1 MKRLVIAALAIGAM
15 AACTKSNVQ
24 YEQPGEISL
33 QPVTQK
39 ATKAAVDGTH
49 YPTGTAYNFNVWA
62 WWGDYDAATPLASF
76 TTTTPYIAE
85 GTFVHK
91 ETAWGGQTPYY
102 WPTKGSLVFAGYSP
116 ASANGTFNFDF
127 ANKTFT
133 ATDYIQSN
141 NIADAKD
148 LMWFDVTNESYDQ
161 NGADDKGV
169 PVEFQHALSWLT
181 FKFNLKDNNTDSRW
195 IITDVTLKGIEDKAI
210 FTAVKDDTPEWSTAA
225 KSAEGMDVVN
235 VYNAGEGTGYTVA
248 YVDGGTVLPGTDV
261 VAEGTNARNN
271 AVLVIPQSCAPA
283 VVDSDGNVTTAAD
296 AELVITYNLK
306 TYIGENNYLNGQT
319 VTLPLNGSPI
329 NGNKWEPGKHYIY
342 TITFGANEILIAPT
356 VEDWTDVS
364 VEVPVQ

>member
-1 MKRLVIAALAIGAM
+1 MKRLVIAALAIAAM

-39 ATKAAVDGTH
+39 ATKAAVDGTY
-49 YPTGTAYNFNVWA
+49 YPTETDYNFNVWA
-62 WWGDYDAATPLASF
+62 WWADMNAGTALAQF
-76 TTTTPYIAE
+76 TSTTDYIAE
-85 GTFVHK
+85 GTF
-91 ETAWGGQTPYY
+91 TARNNVSWGGVTPYY

-161 NGADDKGV
+161 NGAENKGV
-169 PVEFQHALSWLT
+169 PVQFKHALSWLT
-181 FKFNLKDNNTDSRW
+181 FKFNLLSAATAEMW
-195 IITDVTLKGIEDKAI
+195 TITDVTLKGIEDKAT
-210 FTAVKDDTPEWSTAA
+210 FTAVKDDTPEWSPAE
-225 KSAEGMDVVN
+225 KSAEEMDVVN

-248 YVDGGTVLPGTDV
+248 YVNGGTVLPGTDV

-283 VVDSDGNVTTAAD
+283 VVDGNVTTAAD

-306 TYIGENNYLNGQT
+306 TYIGENNYLNDQT

-329 NGNKWEPGKHYIY
+329 DGNKWEPGKHYIY

-356 VEDWTDVS
+356 VEDWTDVP